1 MFVNGSPAHP
11 HIYTNGHIC
20 LDILYDGGE
29 GGWSPA
35 LTMSKVCYSLR
46 SMLASN
52 FTKVSQGVQERG
64 FMRACLFISV
74 VLWEM
79 RTIVLEFKEDLLN

>member
-1 MFVNGSPAHP
+1 
-11 HIYTNGHIC
+11 
-20 LDILYDGGE
+20 
-29 GGWSPA
+29 
-35 LTMSKVCYSLR
+35 MSKVCYSLR